1 MLKIGIT
8 GGIGSG
14 KSTVC
19 HIFET
24 LGIPVYY
31 ADDRAKAIM
40 VEDKELIQQL
50 KKAFGD
56 SVYFE
61 DGSLNRAGLAE
72 IVFND
77 KKQLE
82 ILNSI
87 VHPAVGR
94 DVEQWQNAQ
103 KNVPYTLKEN
113 AIIFETGGEKNL
125 DKVITVFAPKAL
137 RLERVM
143 KRDKNNKAAVEARM
157 DKQMPDEEKI
167 KRADYV
173 IYNDEKQAL
182 IPQVW
187 KIHQALKHLA
197 DKSKP

>member
-19 HIFET
+19 RIFET
-24 LGIPVYY
+24 FGIPVYY

-40 VEDKELIQQL
+40 VEDEELIQKL

-56 SVYFE
+56 FVYLQ

-72 IVFND
+72 VVFND
-77 KKQLE
+77 KKKLE
-82 ILNSI
+82 LLNSI
-87 VHPAVGR
+87 VHPAVYR
-94 DVEQWQNAQ
+94 DGEKWQMAQ

-113 AIIFETGGEKNL
+113 AIMFETGGHQFM
-125 DKVITVFAPKAL
+125 DKVITVFASKDV

-143 KRDKNNKAAVEARM
+143 KRDGTDSATIEARM
-157 DKQMPDEEKI
+157 DKQMADEEKV
-167 KRADYV
+167 KLADFV
-173 IYNDEKQAL
+173 IYNDGKQAL
-182 IPQVW
+182 IPQIW
-187 KIHQALKHLA
+187 TIHQTLKKINA
-197 DKSKP
+197 SIK

>member
-1 MLKIGIT
+1 MKNIGIT

-19 HIFET
+19 RIFET

-40 VEDKELIQQL
+40 VEDEQLIQQL
-50 KKAFGD
+50 KAAFGD
-56 SVYFE
+56 EVYFA
-61 DGSLNRAGLAE
+61 DGSLNRAGLGQ

-77 KKQLE
+77 KDKLNL
-82 ILNSI
+82 LNSI
-87 VHPAVGR
+87 VHPAVHR
-94 DVEQWQNAQ
+94 DVEAWQAQQ

-113 AIIFETGGEKNL
+113 AIIFETGGHKRL
-125 DKVITVFAPKAL
+125 DKVITVFASKAI
-137 RLERVM
+137 RLARVI
-143 KRDKNNKAAVEARM
+143 KRDRTEATAVEARM

-167 KRADYV
+167 KLADFV
-173 IYNDEKQAL
+173 IYNDGEQAL

-187 KIHQALKHLA
+187 NIHQILKRN
-197 DKSKP
+197 S